1 MEVADMI
8 YMRNMITLGKAN
20 IPQAVVTG
28 ENIPL
33 GGFVPSTPTVN
44 TEEAL
49 WGVGGLAAWAFCEL
63 HTNIDQIGQKKG
75 PLTATPLNATK
86 KSIKCGIEL
95 LVFIHY
101 RKRQGVWNSA
111 SLQGGGS

>member
-20 IPQAVVTG
+20 IPQAVETG

-49 WGVGGLAAWAFCEL
+49 WGVGGLAAYYVG
-63 HTNIDQIGQKKG
+63 HIVNYTQI
-75 PLTATPLNATK
+75 L
-86 KSIKCGIEL
+86 IK
-95 LVFIHY
+95 
-101 RKRQGVWNSA
+101 
-111 SLQGGGS
+111 

>member
-1 MEVADMI
+1 MLSHLTFHLFFELRDAYMEVADMI

-33 GGFVPSTPTVN
+33 GGFVPSAPTVN

-49 WGVGGLAAWAFCEL
+49 WGVGGLAAYYVG
-63 HTNIDQIGQKKG
+63 HIVNYTQI
-75 PLTATPLNATK
+75 L
-86 KSIKCGIEL
+86 IK
-95 LVFIHY
+95 
-101 RKRQGVWNSA
+101 
-111 SLQGGGS
+111 

>member
-1 MEVADMI
+1 MI
-8 YMRNMITLGKAN
+8 NMRNMITLGKAN

-33 GGFVPSTPTVN
+33 GEFVPSTPTVN

-75 PLTATPLNATK
+75 PP
-86 KSIKCGIEL
+86 
-95 LVFIHY
+95 
-101 RKRQGVWNSA
+101 
-111 SLQGGGS
+111 

>member
-1 MEVADMI
+1 MSFQDGLDKTIKQHHAISPYFSFIFELRDAYMEVADMI

-49 WGVGGLAAWAFCEL
+49 WGVGGLAAYYVG
-63 HTNIDQIGQKKG
+63 HIVNYTQI
-75 PLTATPLNATK
+75 L
-86 KSIKCGIEL
+86 IK
-95 LVFIHY
+95 
-101 RKRQGVWNSA
+101 
-111 SLQGGGS
+111 

>member
-1 MEVADMI
+1 MI
-8 YMRNMITLGKAN
+8 NMRNMITLGKAN
-20 IPQAVVTG
+20 IPQAVATG

-44 TEEAL
+44 TAEAP
-49 WGVGGLAAWAFCEL
+49 WGGWGASSLLCWAFCEIHL
-63 HTNIDQIGQKKG
+63 NIDQIGQKKG

-95 LVFIHY
+95 LLFIQN
-101 RKRQGVWNSA
+101 RKRLGVWNSV
-111 SLQGGGS
+111 GDGGS

>member
-20 IPQAVVTG
+20 IPQAVVTD

-49 WGVGGLAAWAFCEL
+49 WGVGGLAAYYVGHFVKYTGIL
-63 HTNIDQIGQKKG
+63 
-75 PLTATPLNATK
+75 
-86 KSIKCGIEL
+86 IK
-95 LVFIHY
+95 
-101 RKRQGVWNSA
+101 
-111 SLQGGGS
+111 

>member
-20 IPQAVVTG
+20 IPQAVVMG

-49 WGVGGLAAWAFCEL
+49 WGVGGLAAYYVG
-63 HTNIDQIGQKKG
+63 HIVNYTQI
-75 PLTATPLNATK
+75 L
-86 KSIKCGIEL
+86 IK
-95 LVFIHY
+95 
-101 RKRQGVWNSA
+101 
-111 SLQGGGS
+111 

>member
-1 MEVADMI
+1 MLSHLTFHLFFELRDAYMEVADMI

-20 IPQAVVTG
+20 IPQAVVMG

-49 WGVGGLAAWAFCEL
+49 WGVGGLAAYYVGRFVKYTGIL
-63 HTNIDQIGQKKG
+63 
-75 PLTATPLNATK
+75 
-86 KSIKCGIEL
+86 IK
-95 LVFIHY
+95 
-101 RKRQGVWNSA
+101 
-111 SLQGGGS
+111 